1 MNRRQRGA
9 RGFSLIET
17 LVALGVA
24 GAVLSGFYTAL
35 STGSLLAKRA
45 GDQAEKVQL
54 AAQILD
60 RVGVD
65 VALRAG
71 TDENGREGALDWKLQ
86 IGSNPPPD
94 MRLGPLYEGEL
105 LFVYVSVRDPDTP
118 DAAPVVLRAIRYAGD
133 AL

>member
-1 MNRRQRGA
+1 MTRRQRGA

-54 AAQILD
+54 ATQILD

-71 TDENGREGALDWKLQ
+71 TNENGREMALW
-86 IGSNPPPD
+86 IGSCKLA
-94 MRLGPLYEGEL
+94 RAPL
-105 LFVYVSVRDPDTP
+105 P
-118 DAAPVVLRAIRYAGD
+118 I
-133 AL
+133 